1 MATIYFSTGLAQY
14 TDGAESL
21 TVEARRVDEL
31 LAIVV
36 ERFPA
41 LREPLAIMAV
51 AVDGE
56 VHTHPDFIPL
66 GPQSEVHL
74 VPRIAG
80 GSRISAAAIAR
91 GAPRD

>member
-1 MATIYFSTGLAQY
+1 MATIYFSAGLVRY

-21 TVEARRVDEL
+21 TVDARRVDEL
-31 LAIVV
+31 LAMVF

-56 VHTHPDFIPL
+56 IHTHPDFIPL
-66 GPQSEVHL
+66 SPQSEVHL
-74 VPRIAG
+74 VPRITG
-80 GSRISAAAIAR
+80 G
-91 GAPRD
+91 